1 MRPTVWTV
9 YRWELRKLRSQKRTY
24 LGLGAAAVVPIIF
37 VVAVSLQNGRG
48 PEDVAFGRYIHDSG
62 LAIPLVLLLFGAIWM
77 FPLITALVA
86 GDIVAAE
93 EADGTMKTI
102 LTRSLRRRHVL
113 TGKLLALYT
122 YVAFA
127 MAAFFVVATGAAM
140 IAWGIHPLVNLSGT
154 RLSPAHA
161 LALDVPAVLVYL
173 MPVLAIASFG
183 LLLSVLTRQSVA
195 AVGGTLIYAMALQ
208 GVAVIQAIAAAH
220 PYLLTNQLTAWHGL
234 FQTPIDGGM
243 ILRAAWVS
251 AAFAVPPL
259 VAAFAIFSRRDVTS

>member
-1 MRPTVWTV
+1 MGTVV
-9 YRWELRKLRSQKRTY
+9 AYRAEVVKLAAQKRTW
-24 LGLGAAAVVPIIF
+24 LGIAAAVVGP
-37 VVAVSLQNGRG
+37 VVYLL
-48 PEDVAFGRYIHDSG
+48 
-62 LAIPLVLLLFGAIWM
+62 LAIAQGYPRAPLADNLGRTGVGFALVVFK
-77 FPLITALVA
+77 LIVVVGPAVIVALVA

>member
-1 MRPTVWTV
+1 MGAAVA
-9 YRWELRKLRSQKRTY
+9 YRAELIKLAAQKRTW
-24 LGLGAAAVVPIIF
+24 LGIATAVVGPIIYL
-37 VVAVSLQNGRG
+37 V
-48 PEDVAFGRYIHDSG
+48 
-62 LAIPLVLLLFGAIWM
+62 LAIAQGYPRAPLADNLGHTGVGFALVVFK
-77 FPLITALVA
+77 LIVVVGPAVIVALVA

-93 EADGTMKTI
+93 DADGTMKTI

-127 MAAFFVVATGAAM
+127 MAAFFVVATVAAV
-140 IAWGIHPLVNLSGT
+140 IAWGLHPLVNLSGT

-161 LALDVPAVLVYL
+161 LALDVAAVLVYL

-183 LLLSVLTRQSVA
+183 LFLSVLTRQSVA

-220 PYLLTNQLTAWHGL
+220 PYLLTNQLTAWHAL
-234 FQTPIDGGM
+234 FQSPIDGGA
-243 ILRAAWVS
+243 IVRAAWVS
-251 AAFAVPPL
+251 V
-259 VAAFAIFSRRDVTS
+259 AFAIPPLLAAYAVFTRRDVTS

>member
-1 MRPTVWTV
+1 MGTVV
-9 YRWELRKLRSQKRTY
+9 AYRAEVVKLAAQKRTW
-24 LGLGAAAVVPIIF
+24 LGIAAAVV
-37 VVAVSLQNGRG
+37 G
-48 PEDVAFGRYIHDSG
+48 PVIYLL
-62 LAIPLVLLLFGAIWM
+62 LAIAQGYPRAPLADNLGRTGVGFALVVFK
-77 FPLITALVA
+77 LIVVVGPAVIVALVA

-259 VAAFAIFSRRDVTS
+259 IAAFAIFSRRDVTS

>member
-1 MRPTVWTV
+1 MGAVV
-9 YRWELRKLRSQKRTY
+9 AYRAELIKLAAQKRTW
-24 LGLGAAAVVPIIF
+24 LGIATAVVGPIIY
-37 VVAVSLQNGRG
+37 LL
-48 PEDVAFGRYIHDSG
+48 
-62 LAIPLVLLLFGAIWM
+62 LAIAQGYPRAPLADNLGHTGVGFALVVFKLILVVGPAI
-77 FPLITALVA
+77 IVALVA

-93 EADGTMKTI
+93 AADGTMKTI
-102 LTRSLRRRHVL
+102 LTRSLRRRDVL

-127 MAAFFVVATGAAM
+127 MAAFFVVATVAAV
-140 IAWGIHPLVNLSGT
+140 IAWGLHPLVDLSGR

-173 MPVLAIASFG
+173 MPVLSIASFG
-183 LLLSVLTRQSVA
+183 LFLSVLTRQSVA

-234 FQTPIDGGM
+234 FQSPIDGAT
-243 ILRAAWVS
+243 IVRAAWVS
-251 AAFAVPPL
+251 T
-259 VAAFAIFSRRDVTS
+259 AFAIPPLIAAYVVFSRRDVTS